1 MTQKIWRLAE
11 RATVAAAFVSLIAYG
26 TLEFWFLKSAPTESI
41 VGATHAIKWRGATIY
56 LTDAQQV
63 TADILFWGGSLL
75 LLAAVF
81 VNLGGKWFGKRA

>member
-11 RATVAAAFVSLIAYG
+11 RAVVAAAFASLVAYAI
-26 TLEFWFLKSAPTESI
+26 LEFWFLKNAPIEP
-41 VGATHAIKWRGATIY
+41 VAGATHAIRWRAATIY

-63 TADILFWGGSLL
+63 TADILFWCGPLL

-81 VNLGGKWFGKRA
+81 VNLGGKWFGNRR